1 MKIDFSWLFFL
12 FVSTFIFTYSVVIYN
27 YSGEINIK
35 IKSLIELQ
43 INKE

>member
-12 FVSTFIFTYSVVIYN
+12 SVSTFIFTYSVVIFN

-35 IKSLIELQ
+35 IKPLIELQ
-43 INKE
+43 INKK